1 MGYLK
6 LAGGLFAALLLA
18 SLIAWGKIG
27 WSNYHSEQA
36 KLQYLVQVVADVSGV
51 PKLKVKDSPAA
62 VRRIGADRDTYYG
75 NWQGA
80 KTALTTQT
88 GRVVE
93 LGAETLRLRAEA
105 DQANALAAKLAAQR
119 DGWMKRAAQAATRT
133 RRLSD
138 LQEAREC
145 EESMDA
151 LRAAGF

>member
-1 MGYLK
+1 MWKLK
-6 LAGGLFAALLLA
+6 LAGGLLGALLLA
-18 SLIAWGKIG
+18 SLFAWGKIG
-27 WSNYHSEQA
+27 WSNYHTEQA
-36 KLQYLVQVVADVSGV
+36 KVQNLTRVIADVGGV
-51 PKLKVKDSPAA
+51 PKLKVKDAPAA

-133 RRLSD
+133 QRLSD
-138 LQEAREC
+138 LEEAREC
-145 EESMDA
+145 ERSMDA
-151 LRAAGF
+151 LRDAGY